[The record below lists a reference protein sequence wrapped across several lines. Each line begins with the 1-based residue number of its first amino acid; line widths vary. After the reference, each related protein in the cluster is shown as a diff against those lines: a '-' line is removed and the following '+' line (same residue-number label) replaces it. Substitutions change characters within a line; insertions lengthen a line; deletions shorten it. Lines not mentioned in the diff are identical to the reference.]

1 VYNIFVNNEIIS
13 ENVSKADV
21 SSKVR
26 IIEDYF
32 NTLGE
37 KAVITVV
44 LNKPETIA

>member
-1 VYNIFVNNEIIS
+1 MYNIFVDNEIIS
-13 ENVSKADV
+13 ENVPKADV

-32 NTLGE
+32 NTIGQ

-44 LNKPETIA
+44 LNKPEAIA